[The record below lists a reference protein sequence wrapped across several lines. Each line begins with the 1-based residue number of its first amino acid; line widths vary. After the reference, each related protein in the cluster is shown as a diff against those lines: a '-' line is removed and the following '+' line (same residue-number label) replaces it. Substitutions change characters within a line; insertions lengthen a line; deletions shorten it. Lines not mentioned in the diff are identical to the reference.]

1 MTMVNRQNFTFEDFE
16 QILNSFLFVEERK
29 ALIERLIRYPERFT
43 GLFRPS
49 TPSEKILQ
57 NIIQSREIK
66 FGDAFE
72 KIIDQILNKSGYT
85 PLQKR
90 LGSKLKCDHLF
101 ESPDGRCRLLIEQ
114 KMRDDHD
121 STKREGQFNNFVEK
135 IRYVSSELKDGQ
147 RLYAIMYFVDPDQ
160 KKNENYYRDRSKQF
174 MEQIKQEENISILI
188 LYGEELFNFIHENI
202 SSICINWDTLISW
215 LQQWKK
221 RLSSRQ
227 VTQVNWETE
236 DIISEMKELAQKRPE
251 LFSKLASQKIL
262 WKEGVIQALFPTGSG
277 LEAVCEELERNSRNY
292 RKRNSR
298 NSRSRK
304 ATVGRKAAKQLR
316 ESIKAA
322 EQLRE
327 SIRKYYGN
335 SEESR

>member
-1 MTMVNRQNFTFEDFE
+1 MTVVNGQAFTFEDFE
-16 QILNSFLFVEERK
+16 AILNRFLFVEERK
-29 ALIERLIRYPERFT
+29 ALIERLIRHPERFT

-49 TPSEKILQ
+49 TPAEKILQ

-72 KIIDQILNKSGYT
+72 EIIDQILNRSGYK

-90 LGSKLKCDHLF
+90 LGSKLECDHLF
-101 ESPDGRCRLLIEQ
+101 ESPDGRCILLIEQ

-121 STKREGQFNNFVEK
+121 STKREGQFNNFEKK
-135 IRYVSSELKDGQ
+135 IRYLLNKLIDGKH
-147 RLYAIMYFVDPDQ
+147 LHAIMYFVDPDQ
-160 KKNENYYRDRSKQF
+160 KKNKNYYRGRSDQF
-174 MEQIKQEENISILI
+174 MAQIKQGKNISILI

-221 RLSSRQ
+221 RLSSGQ

-236 DIISEMKELAQKRPE
+236 DIISEMKALAQKRPA
-251 LFSKLASQKIL
+251 LFSKLASQTVL
-262 WKEGVIQALFPTGSG
+262 WEEGVIQALFPTGSG
-277 LEAVCEELERNSRNY
+277 LEAVYKELERNSRNSQ
-292 RKRNSR
+292 SR
-298 NSRSRK
+298 
-304 ATVGRKAAKQLR
+304 
-316 ESIKAA
+316 KAA

-327 SIRKYYGN
+327 SIRKYYSNLEG
-335 SEESR
+335 S

>member
-1 MTMVNRQNFTFEDFE
+1 MTMVNGQDFTFEYFE

-72 KIIDQILNKSGYT
+72 KIIDQILNKSGYK

-90 LGSKLKCDHLF
+90 LENDLECDHLF
-101 ESPDGRCRLLIEQ
+101 KSPDGRCMLLIEQ

-121 STKREGQFNNFVEK
+121 STKRKGQFNNFEEK
-135 IRYVSSELKDGQ
+135 IRYVLSELKDGEH
-147 RLYAIMYFVDPDQ
+147 LYAIMYFVDPNQ
-160 KKNENYYRDRSKQF
+160 KKNKKYYRRRSDQF
-174 MEQIKQEENISILI
+174 MEQIKQGKNISILI

-215 LQQWKK
+215 LQQWK
-221 RLSSRQ
+221 RQLSSRQ
-227 VTQVNWETE
+227 VTQINWETE
-236 DIISEMKELAQKRPE
+236 DIISEMKELAQKSPE
-251 LFSKLASQKIL
+251 LFSELASQKIL

-277 LEAVCEELERNSRNY
+277 LKAVCEELERNSR
-292 RKRNSR
+292 
-298 NSRSRK
+298 
-304 ATVGRKAAKQLR
+304 
-316 ESIKAA
+316 KAA

-327 SIRKYYGN
+327 SIREYYGN
-335 SEESR
+335 SEES

>member
-1 MTMVNRQNFTFEDFE
+1 MVNGQDFTFEYFE

-72 KIIDQILNKSGYT
+72 KIIDQILNKSGYK

-90 LGSKLKCDHLF
+90 LENDLECDHLF
-101 ESPDGRCRLLIEQ
+101 KSPDGRCMLLIEQ

-121 STKREGQFNNFVEK
+121 STKRKGQFNNFEEK
-135 IRYVSSELKDGQ
+135 IRYVLSELKDGEH
-147 RLYAIMYFVDPDQ
+147 LYAIMYFVDPNQ
-160 KKNENYYRDRSKQF
+160 KKNKKYYRRRSDQF
-174 MEQIKQEENISILI
+174 MTQIKQGKNINILI

-215 LQQWKK
+215 LQQWK
-221 RLSSRQ
+221 RQLSSRQ
-227 VTQVNWETE
+227 VTQINWETE
-236 DIISEMKELAQKRPE
+236 DIISEMKELAQKSPE
-251 LFSKLASQKIL
+251 LFSELASQKIL

-277 LEAVCEELERNSRNY
+277 LEAVCEELERNSRN
-292 RKRNSR
+292 
-298 NSRSRK
+298 SRSR
-304 ATVGRKAAKQLR
+304 
-316 ESIKAA
+316 KAA

-327 SIRKYYGN
+327 SIREYYGN
-335 SEESR
+335 SEES